1 MGQHHQGG
9 QSENRLIRT
18 RPSSIRICALSL
30 FASLL
35 AAPPALAQTYPNK
48 PITIVVPA
56 APGGVSDVMA
66 RLVAKRFT
74 DTWGT
79 QVIVENRGGANHAIG
94 AAMVGKAAPDG
105 HTMMVGAETV
115 FVINPTLHA
124 GKLPYNVG
132 DFAPVTG
139 LVRINQGLLAHPSL
153 PANSIAELIAL
164 AKQKPGEITYGTSGI
179 GAAGHV
185 NVALL
190 ESMAKIKMTPVHYR
204 GATPALN
211 DVIAGHIMLT
221 SVSLSASVPPYR
233 AGKAKMLGVGSLT
246 RRPQLPDVP
255 ATAETVPGYE
265 AVTWFGLF
273 TTNGTPKEII
283 ARINAE
289 VRKLFADEAF
299 RKRVI
304 EPNMFEPMVSTP
316 EQFAE
321 FIKRDNA
328 KWSKV
333 LREANIRID

>member
-1 MGQHHQGG
+1 M
-9 QSENRLIRT
+9 RLLR
-18 RPSSIRICALSL
+18 
-30 FASLL
+30 L
-35 AAPPALAQTYPNK
+35 AALGLLGCLPAPAQAQPYPTR

-66 RLVAKRFT
+66 RLVAQRFMT
-74 DTWGT
+74 AWG
-79 QVIVENRGGANHAIG
+79 QQAIVENRGGANHAIG
-94 AAMVGKAAPDG
+94 AAMVGKAVADG
-105 HTMMVGAETV
+105 HSMMVAAETV

-124 GKLPYNVG
+124 GKLPYDVN

-153 PANSIAELIAL
+153 PANNIAELIAL
-164 AKQKPGEITYGTSGI
+164 AKRRPGEITYGSSGL

-190 ESMAKIKMTPVHYR
+190 ESMAGIKLAPVHYR

-211 DVIAGHIMLT
+211 DVLAGHIMLT

-233 AGKAKMLGVGSLT
+233 AGKAKMLGVGSAKRL
-246 RRPQLPDVP
+246 PQIPEVP

-273 TTNGTPKEII
+273 TTNGTPREVIGK
-283 ARINAE
+283 INAE
-289 VRKLFADEAF
+289 VRALFAEPAF
-299 RKRVI
+299 LDRAI
-304 EPNMFEPMVSTP
+304 IPSMFESMVSSP

-321 FIKRDNA
+321 FIKTDAA
-328 KWSKV
+328 KWSKL
-333 LREANIRID
+333 LRDANIRVD

>member
-1 MGQHHQGG
+1 MPA
-9 QSENRLIRT
+9 RLGVF
-18 RPSSIRICALSL
+18 SLGALGL
-30 FASLL
+30 LGCLL
-35 AAPPALAQTYPNK
+35 AANPSQAQSYPTR

-56 APGGVSDVMA
+56 APGGVSDTMA
-66 RLVAKRFT
+66 RLVAQRFT
-74 DTWGT
+74 TAWGQ

-105 HTMMVGAETV
+105 HSMMVAAETV
-115 FVINPTLHA
+115 FVINPTLHS
-124 GKLPYNVG
+124 KLPYDVN
-132 DFAPVTG
+132 DFAPITG

-164 AKQKPGEITYGTSGI
+164 AKQKPGEITYGSSGL

-190 ESMAKIKMTPVHYR
+190 ESMANIKLTPVHYR

-211 DVIAGHIMLT
+211 DVLAGHIMLT

-233 AGKAKMLGVGSLT
+233 AGIAKMLAVGSAQRL
-246 RRPQLPDVP
+246 PQIPEVP

-273 TTNGTPKEII
+273 TTAGTPREVIGKIH
-283 ARINAE
+283 AE
-289 VRKLFADEAF
+289 VRALFAEQAF
-299 RKRVI
+299 LDRAIV
-304 EPNMFEPMVSTP
+304 PSMFEPMVSTP

-321 FIKRDNA
+321 FIKTDSE

-333 LREANIRID
+333 LREANIRAD